1 MPFASTLLT
10 SDDRILDDI
19 RLAFR
24 NSGYHELQQVELE
37 IKDGDVHLTGVL
49 PTHYCRQV
57 AQLSVMRVP
66 GVATVNNAIK
76 VA

>member
-19 RLAFR
+19 RRAFQ
-24 NSGYHELQQVELE
+24 NSGYRELQQVELE
-37 IKDGDVHLTGVL
+37 IKNGDVQLSGVL

-66 GVATVNNAIK
+66 GVSMVENTIK